1 MNIPELPIQLVAVTD
16 SSAGNF
22 HQTAELNQILVAEVN
37 LAGGILLQPHPTIFT
52 GEQPG

>member
-37 LAGGILLQPHPTIFT
+37 LAGGILQPHPTIFT
-52 GEQPG
+52 GKQPG

>member
-22 HQTAELNQILVAEVN
+22 HQTAELNQILVAEVIFLQKNKKRN
-37 LAGGILLQPHPTIFT
+37 LVSVSG
-52 GEQPG
+52 